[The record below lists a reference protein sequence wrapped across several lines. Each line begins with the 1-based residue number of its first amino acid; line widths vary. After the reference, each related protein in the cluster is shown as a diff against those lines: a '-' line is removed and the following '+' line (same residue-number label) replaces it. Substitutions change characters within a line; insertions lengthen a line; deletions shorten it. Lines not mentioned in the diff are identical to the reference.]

1 MVKQKLEENRR
12 VFEGGWLE
20 KKTVEKL
27 TEAERTAAE
36 HNRDF
41 PKEREQVEV
50 PEQGRSAEALFEP
63 DEGIVEQEEQELF
76 EPMAPLEGE
85 TERIREI
92 SDELERLAQRYG
104 GGMEEWLYDQSSI

>member
-1 MVKQKLEENRR
+1 MVKRKLEENRR
-12 VFEGGWLE
+12 VFEGGWFE

-27 TEAERTAAE
+27 IEAEQTTAERSRDGFQEGERAE
-36 HNRDF
+36 V
-41 PKEREQVEV
+41 REQ
-50 PEQGRSAEALFEP
+50 PRSAEELREP
-63 DEGIVEQEEQELF
+63 EETILVREEQELF